1 MNSKLNKPHIFS
13 HLILVVYGL
22 LCIVPFIL
30 IVSTSFSNEN
40 DVLTNGFSFLPQ
52 HFTAV
57 AYKYVFKNAMAI
69 LRAYGITIIFA
80 FGGSFLAILLMTG
93 LGYSL
98 SREFFIL
105 RKPVAWILI
114 FTMFFNG
121 GLVPNYIIRTQV
133 YHLGNSIW
141 IYLTDAL
148 VTAYTVFVFRTF
160 FSQVPKSLIEAAELD
175 GASEFQVLRHV
186 MLPLSTAVLATYTF
200 MQVVIRWNDFSVCMY
215 YIQDT
220 NLYSLQYMLQ
230 EILNE
235 AQYLTTLKQVMPG
248 AVAGVE
254 LPSETLKYALCVVI
268 STPMFF
274 VFPFFQKYFTKGMV
288 VGSVKG

>member
-1 MNSKLNKPHIFS
+1 MNKKLNRKPIFS
-13 HLILVVYGL
+13 HLILTLYGL

-30 IVSTSFSNEN
+30 ILSTSFSNEN
-40 DVLTNGFSFLPQ
+40 DVLEKGFSFLPQ
-52 HFTAV
+52 NFTTI
-57 AYKYVFKNAMAI
+57 AYKYVFKNAEAI
-69 LRAYGITIIFA
+69 FRAYGVTIIYA
-80 FGGSFLAILLMTG
+80 FGGAVLAILLMTG

-105 RKPVAWILI
+105 RKPVSWILI

-121 GLVPNYIIRTQV
+121 GLIPNYIIRTQV
-133 YHLGNSIW
+133 YHLGNTIW
-141 IYLTDAL
+141 VYLLDAA

-200 MQVVIRWNDFSVCMY
+200 MQIVIRWNDFGVTMY

-230 EILNE
+230 QILNE
-235 AQYLTTLKQVMPG
+235 LQYLNTLKQVMPS

-254 LPSETLKYALCVVI
+254 LPSETLKYAMCIVI

-274 VFPFFQKYFTKGMV
+274 VFPFFQKYFSKGMV